1 MKLAIAIFRYFPYGG
16 LQRDMKFIAEDAIKR
31 GHEVTIFCG
40 DWQGDKIPGADIRV
54 IDSFVFFNIAGV
66 RRFVKAFEKIF
77 NRDEFDLLL
86 GFNKMP
92 GLDVYFAGDTCFAEK
107 AYGDRSWFYRLAPR
121 SQLYL
126 RYEESVLGEQGAKQI
141 FCLVPQQVQSIARW
155 YSTLKDRITLLP
167 PGISK
172 THIACES
179 PQEAKAKLLN
189 DLNLDQSAKIILCL
203 GSGFRTKGVDISIA
217 SFAEFAQD
225 RSDAVLLIAGG
236 DDPKKYQQQVK
247 QLGVDNK
254 IHFVGNRFAVAD
266 LLHSADLLL
275 HPARYELAGNV
286 ILEAMLCGCPVL
298 VSPQSGFAYYV
309 KQFDMGELIH
319 SLTDVKQIANQ
330 INHFIEKVSPPS
342 QEEWKT
348 KAKKLFEE
356 DFFSRAKVAVNCLED
371 VGTRLG
377 SNTQQLVSYK
387 NPRWALLPNLRD
399 HETLIAELKRELD
412 KGNVFEF
419 IKQIQGVSVRKMP
432 DRETI
437 RFVNGDK
444 TYYLKRHFGTGW
456 WEIAK
461 NLLQLRLP
469 VLGAANEWKALQKL
483 SALDIPS
490 LQALAYGV
498 QGRNPARQESFIIT
512 EELSDVV
519 QLDHFLQNHSLGIQQ
534 KVSLIQKVADIAR
547 EMHAASI
554 NHRDFYLCHF
564 MLKQPW
570 DFVSQPQVFIIDL
583 HRAQIRPQVPERW
596 LVKDLASLYF
606 SSMSLRL
613 SSRDRLR
620 FLRFYYQQPLI
631 DIFKKHRTLLSKV
644 EAKAKRLYKKHEQ

>member
-16 LQRDMKFIAEDAIKR
+16 LQRDMKFIAEEAIKR
-31 GHEVTIFCG
+31 GHQVTIFCG
-40 DWQGDKIPGADIRV
+40 DWQGEKIPNADIRV
-54 IDSFVFFNIAGV
+54 IDAFVWFNIAGV
-66 RRFVKAFEKIF
+66 RRFVKAFEKSF

-121 SQLYL
+121 SRLYL
-126 RYEESVLGEQGAKQI
+126 DYEKSVLGEQGAKRI
-141 FCLVPQQVQSIARW
+141 LCLVPQQIQSLARW
-155 YSTLKDRITLLP
+155 YSTSRNRITLLP

-172 THIACES
+172 SHIACEN
-179 PQEAKAKLLN
+179 PQETKVKLLN
-189 DLNLDQSAKIILCL
+189 DLNVDQSSKIILCL

-217 SFAEFAQD
+217 SFAEFVKN

-236 DDPKKYQQQVK
+236 DNPGQYRQQAK
-247 QLGVDNK
+247 QLGVSNK

-286 ILEAMLCGCPVL
+286 ILESMLCGCPVL

-309 KQFDMGELIH
+309 KQFEMGELIH
-319 SLTDVKQIANQ
+319 SLSDVEEIANQ
-330 INHFIEKVSPPS
+330 VSRLIEKESIKP

-348 KAKKLFEE
+348 KARKLFEV
-356 DFFSRAKVAVNCLED
+356 DLFSRAKVAVDCLED
-371 VGTRLG
+371 VGCRLG
-377 SNTQQLVSYK
+377 SNAQQLTSNK
-387 NPRWALLPNLRD
+387 NPCWTLLPNLRD
-399 HETLIAELKRELD
+399 NEQLIVQLQESFN
-412 KGNVFEF
+412 KGTGFEF

-432 DRETI
+432 DRETV

-444 TYYLKRHFGTGW
+444 TYYLKRHFGVGW

-469 VLGAANEWKALQKL
+469 VLGSANEWKALQRL

-490 LQALAYGV
+490 LQAVAYGI

-512 EELSDVV
+512 DELSNVV
-519 QLDHFLQNHSLGIQQ
+519 QLDHFLQSHSLGIQQ
-534 KVSLIQKVADIAR
+534 KVSLIQKVAQIAR
-547 EMHAASI
+547 EMHAAGI

-564 MLKQPW
+564 MLKHPW
-570 DFVSQPQVFIIDL
+570 DFLSEPKISIIDL
-583 HRAQIRPQVPERW
+583 HRAQIRPRVPERW
-596 LVKDLASLYF
+596 LVKDLAGLYF
-606 SSMSLRL
+606 SSMSLPISL
-613 SSRDRLR
+613 RDRLR
-620 FLRFYYQQPLI
+620 FLRFYFQESLV
-631 DIFKKHRTLLSKV
+631 DIFDQEQNFLSKV
-644 EAKAKRLYKKHEQ
+644 EAKAKRLYKKHEK